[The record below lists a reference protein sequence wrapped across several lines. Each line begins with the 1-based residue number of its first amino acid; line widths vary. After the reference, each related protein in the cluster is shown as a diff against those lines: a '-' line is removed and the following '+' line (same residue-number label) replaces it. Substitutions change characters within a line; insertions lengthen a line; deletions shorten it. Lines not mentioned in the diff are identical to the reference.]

1 MSSSFYKF
9 TIQGLAVT
17 QVQELDDG
25 YWKTERI
32 GRNENWAYDAS
43 TAIVTKI
50 ETEHGYTKIRTFTDL
65 DGDGIYNKVS
75 SSSSSSG
82 SSGVTSTAN
91 NFASSLKLY
100 DFTID
105 GNNAVTAV
113 FENEH
118 GAWQNEGMSWNET
131 WEFDSTK
138 NIVTK
143 TEDEHGRLETTTYIP
158 DGNGFYTR
166 DSQSYQIGSGSTT
179 LIDDSYNDDILY
191 GYESADQIKSGDGD
205 DYIESYAG
213 NDILNGGNGNDFLY
227 AGAGNDAVDGGAGDD
242 LIFGSDGAGNDSYIG
257 GQGIDTI
264 EYSNLAS
271 SINVNLSKGISTGV
285 AINTDRL
292 YDIENIIAGDC
303 DDVLIGSSR
312 ANYIYGELGD
322 DNIDAS
328 TGNDFVYGGD
338 GDDNLNGGLG
348 IDSLTGGDG
357 ADNFI
362 FNTRLGTSNTDNI
375 MDFMDG
381 IDHIFLDD
389 SIFKKLKNDTNLS
402 DNIAVGS
409 RAIDNNDYLIYN
421 DTTGILYY
429 DADGNGRGGQ
439 IAIAAL
445 TVGSLDASSSDFVII

>member
-1 MSSSFYKF
+1 LLIRSVVS
-9 TIQGLAVT
+9 LA
-17 QVQELDDG
+17 
-25 YWKTERI
+25 
-32 GRNENWAYDAS
+32 
-43 TAIVTKI
+43 TKPSP
-50 ETEHGYTKIRTFTDL
+50 H
-65 DGDGIYNKVS
+65 
-75 SSSSSSG
+75 
-82 SSGVTSTAN
+82 
-91 NFASSLKLY
+91 
-100 DFTID
+100 
-105 GNNAVTAV
+105 
-113 FENEH
+113 
-118 GAWQNEGMSWNET
+118 
-131 WEFDSTK
+131 
-138 NIVTK
+138 
-143 TEDEHGRLETTTYIP
+143 
-158 DGNGFYTR
+158 GNGYYTR
-166 DSQSYQIGSGSTT
+166 DSQTYQIGSGSTT

-191 GYESADQIKSGDGD
+191 GYESADRINSGDGD
-205 DYIESYAG
+205 DYIESYSG

-227 AGAGNDAVDGGAGDD
+227 AGAGNDSVDGGAGDD
-242 LIFGSDGAGNDSYIG
+242 LIFGSDGAGNDSYRG

-271 SINVNLSKGISTGV
+271 SINVNLSRGISIGV

-292 YDIENIIAGDC
+292 YDIENIIAGDS
-303 DDVLIGSSR
+303 DDVLIGSAR

-362 FNTRLGTSNTDNI
+362 FNTRLGSSNTDNI
-375 MDFMDG
+375 KDFMDG
-381 IDHIFLDD
+381 IDHIYLDD
-389 SIFKKLKNDTNLS
+389 SIFKQLKNDTNLS

-439 IAIAAL
+439 ITIAAL
-445 TVGSLDASSSDFVII
+445 TVGSLDATSSDFVII